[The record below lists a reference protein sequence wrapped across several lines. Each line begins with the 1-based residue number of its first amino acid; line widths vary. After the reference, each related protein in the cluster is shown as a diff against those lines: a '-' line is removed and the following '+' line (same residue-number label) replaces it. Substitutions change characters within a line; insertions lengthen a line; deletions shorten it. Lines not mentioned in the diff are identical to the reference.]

1 MGFFEKCY
9 VFMFLI
15 LWAQFACTAC
25 FFIYLSYQT
34 HQQQLQVEILA
45 REIIEIKTQSFLSD
59 FSDFRN
65 SYQMKH
71 LSPRCVNTI
80 SNFTFNADFPSKE
93 RALAGGYNVGDIIW
107 VASVW
112 NRNSCEISHMYATSL
127 LITSK
132 MLTFFQ
138 VYGNLCICSSC
149 SILFLFVMYAPFPYL
164 SILERFERKTKESK
178 ERLTCYFLTNYITCW
193 KQMLFHFF
201 CKYVILSRCFSTVL
215 TNIPNSI
222 RAVCLCKI

>member
-1 MGFFEKCY
+1 
-9 VFMFLI
+9 MFLI

-112 NRNSCEISHMYATSL
+112 NRNSCEISHMYMEIYAFVPL
-127 LITSK
+127 VVFCFCL
-132 MLTFFQ
+132 
-138 VYGNLCICSSC
+138 SC
-149 SILFLFVMYAPFPYL
+149 MPLFPIY
-164 SILERFERKTKESK
+164 RFWKDLK
-178 ERLTCYFLTNYITCW
+178 ERQ
-193 KQMLFHFF
+193 K
-201 CKYVILSRCFSTVL
+201 KV
-215 TNIPNSI
+215 
-222 RAVCLCKI
+222 KKD